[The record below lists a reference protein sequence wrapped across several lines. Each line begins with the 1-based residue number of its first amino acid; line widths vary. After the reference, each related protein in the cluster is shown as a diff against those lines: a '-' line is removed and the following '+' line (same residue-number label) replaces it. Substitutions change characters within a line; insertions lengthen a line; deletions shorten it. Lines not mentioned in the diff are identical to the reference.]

1 MKTNR
6 MLMSVAALA
15 LLAAS
20 PALAESAN
28 NKGVNAGADTQ
39 INTPVG
45 SASVTGSTAIAP
57 TGSASTSG
65 QAALTVSE
73 LDTNGDGTISKSEYD
88 AAASE
93 QGAQVQQFAQL
104 DTNRD
109 GKLSSAEL
117 KATAKVRTS
126 NQ

>member
-20 PALAESAN
+20 PALAEGAN
-28 NKGVNAGADTQ
+28 KDANAGANTQ

-45 SASVTGSTAIAP
+45 SASVGA
-57 TGSASTSG
+57 
-65 QAALTVSE
+65 QANATVSAI
-73 LDTNGDGTISKSEYD
+73 DTNGDGTISKEEM
-88 AAASE
+88 AAAESK
-93 QGAQVQQFAQL
+93 GIDVQQFAQL

-109 GKLSSAEL
+109 GKLTAAEL
-117 KATAKVRTS
+117 KASGKVRST